1 MITFLLQLLSWVA
14 LLVFLLALVL
24 LFIWMFSII
33 KAKVPFVSVPSKV
46 LEDIEK
52 ALNLKDD
59 SVVYDLGCGDGK
71 VLFYLAKKYSKAK
84 YIGIENSLFPLILA
98 HVRNWWY
105 KKVNKI
111 NNIEIIRG
119 DFFDTDLSKA
129 THIFTYLFPK
139 VMDDLLPKLYT
150 ELKPGACLVSAS
162 FQFTGKKEKE
172 VIDLKRGK
180 YQLAKKIYIYEF

>member
-46 LEDIEK
+46 LGDIEK
-52 ALNLKDD
+52 SLSLKDD

-71 VLFYLAKKYSKAK
+71 VLFYLAKKHPKAK

-98 HVRNWWY
+98 HTRNWWY

-111 NNIEIIRG
+111 NNIEIIKG

-139 VMDDLLPKLYT
+139 VMDDLLPKLYA
-150 ELKPGACLVSAS
+150 ELKTGTCLISAS
-162 FQFTGKKEKE
+162 FQFTGKQEKE
-172 VIDLKRGK
+172 VIDLKRAK
-180 YQLAKKIYIYEF
+180 YQLAKRIYIYEF